1 MKIIEFI
8 KRNISVFNTISVLI
22 FFYLINFIVINKF
35 NDNDNHLIFI
45 IIAFIIFI
53 VFCFFLLVDFL
64 LKKII
69 SSRLKLNFIELIIT
83 IILISLIYI
92 IKYNL

>member
-22 FFYLINFIVINKF
+22 FFYLIKFIVINKF